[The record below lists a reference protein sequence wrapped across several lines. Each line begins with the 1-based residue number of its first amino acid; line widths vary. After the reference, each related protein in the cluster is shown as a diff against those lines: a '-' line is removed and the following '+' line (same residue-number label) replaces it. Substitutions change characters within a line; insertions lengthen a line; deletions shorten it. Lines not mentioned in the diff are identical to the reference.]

1 VLAGTHGEKK
11 GLTGTTIQAPEI
23 SRNQGLMYGLL
34 SQLKATAPTVVK
46 FEIERRPVLADIL
59 NTANQD
65 VGEVLSPQVALE
77 LKETV
82 PLGLNRAEQPI
93 YFDVVNLT
101 RNVAEEQVGVG
112 QSDFGESREAE
123 GDDYD
128 PDDGGERDDEY

>member
-1 VLAGTHGEKK
+1 
-11 GLTGTTIQAPEI
+11 
-23 SRNQGLMYGLL
+23 MYGLL
-34 SQLKATAPTVVK
+34 SQLQATAPTVVK